1 MTLFRCQYTVRVVIG
16 IIEMENT
23 TDKDREYFLRGVEQ
37 YEKGNNE
44 SAINYMT
51 DIVEWNPNQA
61 EAWYYIGLICSE
73 WGKICNGNLFDQE
86 ELSYR
91 QEALNALDRAVA
103 VCPDYADAYCLRGSI
118 FYSLENYKNAIDDY
132 SQAIAASS
140 DYADAYYNRGNV
152 YYVLENYQKAIDDY
166 AQAIAASSDY
176 ADAYYNRG
184 NVYYRLENYQ
194 KAINDY
200 TQAIDIYA
208 EKQQSAAFV
217 YFNRANANRAL
228 DNQREAVA
236 DYLKAKALQPL
247 KYTEAYYEY
256 LEEIGIDPD
265 DD

>member
-1 MTLFRCQYTVRVVIG
+1 
-16 IIEMENT
+16 MENT
-23 TDKDREYFLRGVEQ
+23 TDKDREYFLRGV
-37 YEKGNNE
+37 
-44 SAINYMT
+44 
-51 DIVEWNPNQA
+51 
-61 EAWYYIGLICSE
+61 
-73 WGKICNGNLFDQE
+73 
-86 ELSYR
+86 
-91 QEALNALDRAVA
+91 
-103 VCPDYADAYCLRGSI
+103 
-118 FYSLENYKNAIDDY
+118 
-132 SQAIAASS
+132 
-140 DYADAYYNRGNV
+140 
-152 YYVLENYQKAIDDY
+152 LENYQKAIDDY
-166 AQAIAASSDY
+166 TQAIAASPSY

-194 KAINDY
+194 KAIDDY

>member
-1 MTLFRCQYTVRVVIG
+1 
-16 IIEMENT
+16 MENT
-23 TDKDREYFLRGVEQ
+23 TDKDREYFLRAVEQ
-37 YEKGNNE
+37 YEKGNDQ

-91 QEALNALDRAVA
+91 QEALNALDRAIA

-132 SQAIAASS
+132 SQAIAASPS
-140 DYADAYYNRGNV
+140 YADAYYNRGNV
-152 YYVLENYQKAIDDY
+152 YYV
-166 AQAIAASSDY
+166 
-176 ADAYYNRG
+176 
-184 NVYYRLENYQ
+184 LENYQ